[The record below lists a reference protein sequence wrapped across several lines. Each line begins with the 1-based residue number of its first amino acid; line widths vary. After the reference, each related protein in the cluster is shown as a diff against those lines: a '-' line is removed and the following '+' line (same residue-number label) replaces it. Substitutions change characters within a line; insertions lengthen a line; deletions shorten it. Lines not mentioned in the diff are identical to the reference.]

1 MRALDCE
8 SVYSVGEC
16 VQHRGEVYGLA
27 TPIWEQAAAL
37 ADRITGADPAA
48 EYRGSKLATKLKV
61 ADVELATIGLAQPE
75 HEDDEVVRFSE
86 PRRGVYKTAIVRD
99 GKLVGAIL
107 LRDLGKASFL
117 TQAFDRGTVLPQE
130 RAALLFDLG
139 GPTDELGAGELPD
152 DAQICSC
159 NGVSKRDIRE
169 AARPPAPSAPR
180 GHLSARSSRA
190 RSGGGPAR
198 ARGGRGRPPAP
209 RRASA
214 RRRRSAPRRR

>member
-16 VQHRGEVYGLA
+16 VQHRGEAYGLA

-159 NGVSKRDIRE
+159 NGVSKRDIRACVLAGRRSIAE
-169 AARPPAPSAPR
+169 VAATT
-180 GHLSARSSRA
+180 RA
-190 RSGGGPAR
+190 GTGGGSCR
-198 ARGGRGRPPAP
+198 AHVLDVIAWASTAP
-209 RRASA
+209 VTWRAG
-214 RRRRSAPRRR
+214 